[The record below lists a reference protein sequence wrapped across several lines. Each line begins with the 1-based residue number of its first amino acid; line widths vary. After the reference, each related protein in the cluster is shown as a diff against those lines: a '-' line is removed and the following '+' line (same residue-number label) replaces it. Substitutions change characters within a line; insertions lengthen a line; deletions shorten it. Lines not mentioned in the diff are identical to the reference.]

1 MKTYPLPLPESL
13 YDEAAVVAQR
23 CRQSLAQTL
32 REAVHFGLPKVE
44 AAKARS
50 LPAVAGDIPPRPL
63 SPDEFR
69 AAVARHTVKMRVPWA
84 QIRRQT
90 REL

>member
-13 YDEAAVVAQR
+13 YDEAAGVAQR

-50 LPAVAGDIPPRPL
+50 LPAVAGDIPPQPL
-63 SPDEFR
+63 SPEEFR
-69 AAVARHTVKMRVPWA
+69 AAVARHTVKMRVPWSE
-84 QIRRQT
+84 IRSQT
-90 REL
+90 REP